1 MHQSHLEEGK
11 EAHLVIPPF
20 ERLGA
25 WVRDEESFLGFN
37 LPVLGG
43 RVREAGGMSS
53 VPGLSRPALTRLRVR
68 VRCCSSVTVSK
79 SA

>member
-20 ERLGA
+20 VRLGA

-43 RVREAGGMSS
+43 RVEEAEGISS
-53 VPGLSRPALTRLRVR
+53 VPGLSRPPLARLRES